1 MIITR
6 ICGVAN
12 QIEGHLAELASNVR
26 DDTGRRLAM
35 DGVDRQLVGALREN
49 GRASWAELG
58 RLVGMS
64 GPSVQERVR
73 RLEEQGVIIGY
84 QAVVSAPALGLSVS
98 ALVDLYQGDDV
109 DGD

>member
-1 MIITR
+1 MVIDLEFWQCGPRHPLPTR
-6 ICGVAN
+6 EDVVDAT
-12 QIEGHLAELASNVR
+12 
-26 DDTGRRLAM
+26 DRR
-35 DGVDRQLVGALREN
+35 LVGALREN

-73 RLEEQGVIIGY
+73 RLEDQGVITGY

-98 ALVDLYQGDDV
+98 ALVDLYQSDDV
-109 DGD
+109 DAEDV